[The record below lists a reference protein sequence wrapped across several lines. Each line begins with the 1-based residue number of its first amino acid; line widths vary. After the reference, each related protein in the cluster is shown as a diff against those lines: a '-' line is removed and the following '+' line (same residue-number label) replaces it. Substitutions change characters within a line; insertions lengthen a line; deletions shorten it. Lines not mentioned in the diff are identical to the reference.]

1 MMLDNRTFS
10 VMYLAKSISITCHLF
25 DFYCF
30 FYQRNDEEMVSADE
44 DEIPDDD
51 DEEEVHEV
59 DDCLDHY
66 EMEDEPR

>member
-1 MMLDNRTFS
+1 
-10 VMYLAKSISITCHLF
+10 
-25 DFYCF
+25 
-30 FYQRNDEEMVSADE
+30 MVSADE